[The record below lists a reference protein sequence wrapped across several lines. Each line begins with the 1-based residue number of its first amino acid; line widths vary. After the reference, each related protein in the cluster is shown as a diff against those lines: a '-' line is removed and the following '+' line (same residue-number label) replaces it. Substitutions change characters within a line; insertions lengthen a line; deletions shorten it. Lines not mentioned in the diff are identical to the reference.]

1 MKRVQRVEANEFRV
15 LLVEMTFEDEEARL
29 GEKDAISLRLTVM
42 RTHTH
47 TRWWPCGC
55 LMQNLLIAFP
65 LWYKNP
71 GHKINDVDVTH
82 IHVKSFGKYFFYSV
96 HLHYVVLTLCSRS
109 LSWGRG
115 DEEERRGG
123 MFCKWTWNIYSSR
136 LHTNILCRNSLFW
149 VTLDLSEPIWMQMAV

>member
-29 GEKDAISLRLTVM
+29 GEKDAIRLRLTVM
-42 RTHTH
+42 RTHSH

-82 IHVKSFGKYFFYSV
+82 IHV
-96 HLHYVVLTLCSRS
+96 RS
-109 LSWGRG
+109 LGTIFFTVCTCIMLSWPCVRG
-115 DEEERRGG
+115 HWVEVMKKRGG
-123 MFCKWTWNIYSSR
+123 GVMFCKWTWNIYSSR

-149 VTLDLSEPIWMQMAV
+149 VTLDLSEPIWMQMDV